1 MAIPPTYKEIF
12 MNTALLVP
20 FISTALSGVG
30 VYTRYYF
37 KKYQAS
43 RDLCQKVHRRMVNTL
58 TDTARLFSRS
68 APAQALKSELR
79 IMQQKL
85 SQETQKL
92 DKMTTRLPL
101 KRLQREQ
108 RHILRH
114 AKWLLGYLDS
124 HLANNEG
131 KFFLFLHDLATDSD
145 DKVLDFLTSLHDTK
159 RFRNRRLQTGS
170 TTCP

>member
-1 MAIPPTYKEIF
+1 
-12 MNTALLVP
+12 MNTALLAP
-20 FISTALSGVG
+20 FISTVLSGVG
-30 VYTRYYF
+30 VYTHYHF

-43 RDLCQKVHRRMVNTL
+43 KDLCQKVHRMMVNTL

-79 IMQQKL
+79 IMLQQL
-85 SQETQKL
+85 SQEAQKL
-92 DKMTTRLPL
+92 DNMTIRLPL

-108 RHILRH
+108 RHVLRH
-114 AKWLLGYLDS
+114 AEWLLRYLDS
-124 HLANNEG
+124 HLADNEG
-131 KFFLFLHDLATDSD
+131 EFFLFLHDLAMDSD
-145 DKVLDFLTSLHDTK
+145 DKVLDMLTSLHDTK

>member
-1 MAIPPTYKEIF
+1 
-12 MNTALLVP
+12 MNTELLVP
-20 FISTALSGVG
+20 FISTALSGVY
-30 VYTRYYF
+30 VYIHYHF

-43 RDLCQKVHRRMVNTL
+43 RDQSQKVHRMMANTL

-108 RHILRH
+108 RHVLRH
-114 AKWLLGYLDS
+114 AEWLLRYLDS
-124 HLANNEG
+124 HLADNEG
-131 KFFLFLHDLATDSD
+131 EFFLFLHDVAMNSD
-145 DKVLDFLTSLHDTK
+145 AQILDLWTSMNDRK
-159 RFRNRRLQTGS
+159 KCSRSRLQVKS
-170 TTCP
+170 TTCS

>member
-1 MAIPPTYKEIF
+1 
-12 MNTALLVP
+12 
-20 FISTALSGVG
+20 
-30 VYTRYYF
+30 
-37 KKYQAS
+37 
-43 RDLCQKVHRRMVNTL
+43 
-58 TDTARLFSRS
+58 
-68 APAQALKSELR
+68 SELR

>member
-1 MAIPPTYKEIF
+1 

-43 RDLCQKVHRRMVNTL
+43 GSVPKVHRMMVNTL
-58 TDTARLFSRS
+58 TDTARLFSWR
-68 APAQALKSELR
+68 PAQALKSELR

-124 HLANNEG
+124 HLVDNEG
-131 KFFLFLHDLATDSD
+131 KFFCSCMTW
-145 DKVLDFLTSLHDTK
+145 
-159 RFRNRRLQTGS
+159 RRIAMIKSGFPDVIT
-170 TTCP
+170 

>member
-1 MAIPPTYKEIF
+1 
-12 MNTALLVP
+12 
-20 FISTALSGVG
+20 
-30 VYTRYYF
+30 
-37 KKYQAS
+37 
-43 RDLCQKVHRRMVNTL
+43 
-58 TDTARLFSRS
+58 SRS

-79 IMQQKL
+79 IMQQQL
-85 SQETQKL
+85 SQEAQKL
-92 DKMTTRLPL
+92 DKMTIRLPL

-114 AKWLLGYLDS
+114 ADWLLHYLDS
-124 HLANNEG
+124 HLADNEG
-131 KFFLFLHDLATDSD
+131 KFFLFLHDLAMDSD

>member
-1 MAIPPTYKEIF
+1 MAIPPTCKEIF
-12 MNTALLVP
+12 MNTALLAP
-20 FISTALSGVG
+20 FISIALSGVG
-30 VYTRYYF
+30 VYTHYYF

-43 RDLCQKVHRRMVNTL
+43 MDQCQKVHKMMVDTL
-58 TDTARLFSRS
+58 LGTKRLFSRS

-79 IMQQKL
+79 IMQQQL
-85 SQETQKL
+85 SQEAQKL
-92 DKMTTRLPL
+92 DKMTIRLPL

-114 AKWLLGYLDS
+114 ADWLLHYLDS
-124 HLANNEG
+124 HLADNEG
-131 KFFLFLHDLATDSD
+131 KFFLFLHDLAMDSD

-170 TTCP
+170 TTSP

>member
-1 MAIPPTYKEIF
+1 

-43 RDLCQKVHRRMVNTL
+43 RDLCQKVHRMMVNTL

-124 HLANNEG
+124 HLGDNEG
-131 KFFLFLHDLATDSD
+131 EFFLFLHDVAMNSD
-145 DKVLDFLTSLHDTK
+145 AQILDLWTSMNDRK
-159 RFRNRRLQTGS
+159 KCSRSCLQVKS
-170 TTCP
+170 TTCS

>member
-1 MAIPPTYKEIF
+1 MVIPPTYKEIF

-20 FISTALSGVG
+20 FISIALSGVG

-43 RDLCQKVHRRMVNTL
+43 RDQCLKVHRMMEDTL
-58 TDTARLFSRS
+58 FDTKRLFSVS
-68 APAQALKSELR
+68 APAQALKSGLR
-79 IMQQKL
+79 NMLQQL
-85 SQETQKL
+85 SQETRKL
-92 DKMTTRLPL
+92 DDMTIRLPL

-108 RHILRH
+108 RHVLRH

-124 HLANNEG
+124 HLADNEG

>member
-1 MAIPPTYKEIF
+1 
-12 MNTALLVP
+12 
-20 FISTALSGVG
+20 
-30 VYTRYYF
+30 F

-43 RDLCQKVHRRMVNTL
+43 MDQCQKVHKMMVDTL
-58 TDTARLFSRS
+58 LGTKRLFSRS

-79 IMQQKL
+79 IMQQQL
-85 SQETQKL
+85 SQEAQKL
-92 DKMTTRLPL
+92 DKMTIRLPL

-114 AKWLLGYLDS
+114 ADWLLHYLDS
-124 HLANNEG
+124 HLADNEG
-131 KFFLFLHDLATDSD
+131 KFFLFLHDLAMDSD